1 MNQSAFADK
10 DTTLFIKGY
19 KNMTLVIWKII
30 YDSHKTVADSKSPFM
45 LGLLTLK
52 NKFFV

>member
-30 YDSHKTVADSKSPFM
+30 YDSHKTVADSVSFYAGIIDTKE
-45 LGLLTLK
+45 
-52 NKFFV
+52 